1 MELLSDERV
10 RSRLGFL
17 HEVREVDG
25 PNAFPEPVA
34 EVSEE
39 LSLPDDVAS
48 SSLSAANMPRQ
59 RACAPRLNARLLHAR
74 PLRRAAGT

>member
-1 MELLSDERV
+1 MELFSGEVV
-10 RSRLGFL
+10 RSPLGFP
-17 HEVREVDG
+17 HEASEVDRL
-25 PNAFPEPVA
+25 NAFPEPVA

-39 LSLPDDVAS
+39 SSLPDDVAS

-74 PLRRAAGT
+74 PLRRTAGT